1 MDFPSGICHP
11 FHVIGFVAL
20 LAVAAPW
27 AQAELPLAVPV
38 DGQPFRAELA
48 AAGAGWQLNFN
59 SGQKQ
64 RTLPA
69 AELVRWGTCAEPAGG
84 PIVVLADG
92 GLLVADVL
100 RSEKERLWVDS
111 DLFGLVE
118 VPLERLAGVLFD
130 PPAGR
135 RRRDLL
141 LDRLAR
147 ATGQSDR
154 LLLVNGD
161 ELTGLIEAVE
171 DDTVRLGTGDR
182 ALEIETSRIAALVF
196 NPLLKQRPAAEG
208 LRAWVG
214 LADGSRLLAT
224 RLLMDGPSLRITT
237 AGGQTWKTSP
247 KEFVCVQPLGGRVR
261 YLSDL
266 KATGYR
272 HVPYLKLPWPSFGT
286 DRNVTG
292 GRLRCGG
299 RLYLKGL
306 GVHSAARLTY
316 QLSKPY
322 KRFQAELGIDDSTAG
337 GGSVRFRVFV
347 DGREKYSSQTTLCG
361 GMPPV
366 PVSVELDGAKR
377 LDLVVD
383 YADRADELDHA
394 DWLDA
399 RLVR

>member
-1 MDFPSGICHP
+1 
-11 FHVIGFVAL
+11 
-20 LAVAAPW
+20 
-27 AQAELPLAVPV
+27 
-38 DGQPFRAELA
+38 
-48 AAGAGWQLNFN
+48 QLTFK

-64 RTLPA
+64 LALPA
-69 AELVRWGTCAEPAGG
+69 AELVRWGACVEPDGAT
-84 PIVVLADG
+84 IVVAADG

-100 RSEKERLWVDS
+100 RSEKERLKVDS
-111 DLFGLVE
+111 GLFGVVE
-118 VPLERLAGVLFD
+118 VPLERLAGVVFRL
-130 PPAGR
+130 PGGR
-135 RRRDLL
+135 RGRDRL
-141 LDRLAR
+141 LDRLVR
-147 ATGQSDR
+147 AAGDSDR
-154 LLLVNGD
+154 LLLRNGD
-161 ELTGLIEAVE
+161 ELTGLVEAVE
-171 DDTVRLGTGDR
+171 DDTVRLAADDGP
-182 ALEIETSRIAALVF
+182 LEIETRRIAALVF
-196 NPLLKQRPAAEG
+196 NPLLKRAAGGQG
-208 LRAWVG
+208 LRSWVG

-224 RLLMDGPSLRITT
+224 RLVADGSSLEVTT

-247 KEFVCVQPLGGRVR
+247 KELVAVQPLGGRVT

-266 KATGYR
+266 KPAEYVQ
-272 HVPYLKLPWPSFGT
+272 VPYLKLRWPNFGT

-316 QLSKPY
+316 RLDKPY
-322 KRFQAELGIDDSTAG
+322 KRFQAELGIDDSTG

-347 DGREKYSSQTTLCG
+347 DGREKYTGESILRG
-361 GMPPV
+361 GTPPLS
-366 PVSVELDGAKR
+366 VSVELDGAKR